1 MQPNIIAYFQSK
13 IIYPGLP
20 ATLAF
25 AHHGC
30 YNLWV
35 KRVLRIVGLLI
46 LALTLMAVL
55 VVGVLSWQINRLGSQ
70 DLAQPADAIVILGA
84 RVNADGS
91 PSSDLLSRTFHGIDL
106 YNAGL
111 APVVICAGGAG
122 GDRLSAGAV
131 ACRYAAEELGL
142 PADNALFA
150 QEGNAW
156 TTADEAAKVSSIM
169 RANGWRSAILVSHPL
184 HLFRA
189 KWLFEREG
197 IEVYTSPTNTNL
209 RRIFPPLRAWYSLRE
224 AGGVLLTAA
233 QDLPFV
239 DRLLTWLSDRVYG

>member
-1 MQPNIIAYFQSK
+1 M
-13 IIYPGLP
+13 
-20 ATLAF
+20 TLAF
-25 AHHGC
+25 AYHGC
-30 YNLWV
+30 YNLRV
-35 KRVLRIVGLLI
+35 KRVLRVVGLLL
-46 LALTLMAVL
+46 LALTLMAV
-55 VVGVLSWQINRLGSQ
+55 VVIGVLTWQINRLGSQ

-111 APVVICAGGAG
+111 APVVICAGGVG

-142 PADNALFA
+142 PADRALFA
-150 QEGNAW
+150 QEGNAS
-156 TTADEAAKVSSIM
+156 TTADEAAKVSAIM

-224 AGGVLLTAA
+224 AGGVLLTMAE
-233 QDLPFV
+233 DVPVV
-239 DRLLTWLSDRVYG
+239 DKLLAWLSKAVYGA

>member
-1 MQPNIIAYFQSK
+1 
-13 IIYPGLP
+13 
-20 ATLAF
+20 
-25 AHHGC
+25 
-30 YNLWV
+30 
-35 KRVLRIVGLLI
+35 
-46 LALTLMAVL
+46 MA
-55 VVGVLSWQINRLGSQ
+55 VGVLAWQINRLGGQ

-91 PSSDLLSRTFHGIDL
+91 PSSDLLSRTFHAIDL

-111 APVVICAGGAG
+111 APVVICAGGVG

-142 PADNALFA
+142 PPNHALFA

-156 TTADEAAKVSSIM
+156 TTADEAAKVSEMM

-197 IEVYTSPTNTNL
+197 IEVFTSPTNTNL

-224 AGGVLLTAA
+224 AGGVILTAA

-239 DRLLTWLSDRVYG
+239 DQLLNWLSERVYG

>member
-1 MQPNIIAYFQSK
+1 MKRALK
-13 IIYPGLP
+13 GL
-20 ATLAF
+20 
-25 AHHGC
+25 G
-30 YNLWV
+30 
-35 KRVLRIVGLLI
+35 
-46 LALTLMAVL
+46 LALMIMAL
-55 VVGVLSWQINRLGSQ
+55 AAVVAIGVLTWQINRLGGQ

-131 ACRYAAEELGL
+131 ACRYAAEQLGV
-142 PADNALFA
+142 PADHALVA

-156 TTADEAAKVSSIM
+156 TTADEAGKVAEMM
-169 RANGWRSAILVSHPL
+169 RANGWRSAIVVSHPL

-197 IEVYTSPTNTNL
+197 IEVFTSPTNTNL

-224 AGGVLLTAA
+224 AGGVILTAA
-233 QDLPFV
+233 EELPLV
-239 DRLLTWLSDRVYG
+239 NRLVSWLSERVYG

>member
-1 MQPNIIAYFQSK
+1 M
-13 IIYPGLP
+13 
-20 ATLAF
+20 
-25 AHHGC
+25 
-30 YNLWV
+30 
-35 KRVLRIVGLLI
+35 KRVLKGFG
-46 LALTLMAVL
+46 LALLLVALAAVL
-55 VVGVLSWQINRLGSQ
+55 AVGVLTWQINQLGGQ

-91 PSSDLLSRTFHGIDL
+91 PSSDLLSRTFHAIDL

-111 APVVICAGGAG
+111 APVVICAGGVG

-131 ACRYAAEELGL
+131 ACRFAAQELGL
-142 PADNALFA
+142 PPNRALFA

-156 TTADEAAKVSSIM
+156 TTEDEAASVSEIM
-169 RANGWRSAILVSHPL
+169 QANGWRSAILVSHPL

-189 KWLFEREG
+189 KWLFERQG
-197 IEVYTSPTNTNL
+197 IEVYTSPTNTDL

-224 AGGVLLTAA
+224 AGGVILTAA

-239 DRLLTWLSDRVYG
+239 DRLSEWLSDRVYG